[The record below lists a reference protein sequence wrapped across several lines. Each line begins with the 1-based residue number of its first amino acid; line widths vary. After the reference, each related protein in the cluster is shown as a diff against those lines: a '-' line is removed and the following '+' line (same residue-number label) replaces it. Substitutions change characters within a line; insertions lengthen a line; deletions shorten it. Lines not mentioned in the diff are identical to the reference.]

1 MDKPCAAQNVSR
13 SMVLSF
19 GIPDPWLPTTCSKPA
34 LSVPVTA
41 LKSPSRIRWSCR
53 ETELTANS
61 SWLKNRSLSS
71 SDASSVG
78 A

>member
-41 LKSPSRIRWSCR
+41 LKSPSRISWSCR

-61 SWLKNRSLSS
+61 SWLKNRSLAS
-71 SDASSVG
+71 SDASSVS